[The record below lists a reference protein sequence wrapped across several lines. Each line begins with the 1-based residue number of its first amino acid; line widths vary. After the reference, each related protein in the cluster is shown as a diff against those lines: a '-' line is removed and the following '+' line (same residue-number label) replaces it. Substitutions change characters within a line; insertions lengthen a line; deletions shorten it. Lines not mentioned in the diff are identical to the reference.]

1 MKRSAI
7 IIFATVVLLAA
18 AVTGGLYWRWVN
30 SPRYALQQMVLAMQ
44 TKNLDK
50 LFKYIDLQEI
60 STNLV
65 DAGSEDLTPSE
76 KPDMD
81 DLERLGR
88 RLGQK
93 VAKFMVPKLL
103 EKFEKQIKEAVKEY
117 LLNLS
122 TSQVLALAAA
132 ATAADITPKGEAAE
146 VKLLDPKTG
155 QPFRFRMHRDPATKE
170 WRIVAIRYEDLK
182 KLLKRELL

>member
-1 MKRSAI
+1 MKRSALV
-7 IIFATVVLLAA
+7 IFSTVILLAA
-18 AVTGGLYWRWVN
+18 GVTGGLYWRWLN
-30 SPRYALQQMVLAMQ
+30 SPRYALQQMVLALQ

-50 LFKYIDLQEI
+50 FFNYLDLQEI
-60 STNLV
+60 MANLV
-65 DAGSEDLTPSE
+65 DAGGDELAASE

-93 VAKFMVPKLL
+93 AAKFMLPKLL
-103 EKFEKQIKEAVKEY
+103 EKFEKQIREAVKHY
-117 LLNLS
+117 LVNLS
-122 TSQVLALAAA
+122 STQVLALAAA
-132 ATAADITPKGEAAE
+132 ATTAEISTQGEAAE

-155 QPFRFRMHRDPATKE
+155 QPFRFRMQRDPATRE
-170 WRIVAIRYEDLK
+170 WRIAAIRYEDLK

>member
-1 MKRSAI
+1 
-7 IIFATVVLLAA
+7 
-18 AVTGGLYWRWVN
+18 
-30 SPRYALQQMVLAMQ
+30 
-44 TKNLDK
+44 
-50 LFKYIDLQEI
+50 
-60 STNLV
+60 
-65 DAGSEDLTPSE
+65 
-76 KPDMD
+76 MD

>member
-7 IIFATVVLLAA
+7 IIFATVFLLAA
-18 AVTGGLYWRWVN
+18 LVTGGLYWQWVN

-50 LFKYIDLQEI
+50 FINYIDLQEI
-60 STNLV
+60 SINLV
-65 DAGSEDLTPSE
+65 DAGSEDLTAPE

-81 DLERLGR
+81 EMERLGR

-93 VAKFMVPKLL
+93 AAKFIVPKLL

-117 LLNLS
+117 LLHLS
-122 TSQVLALAAA
+122 NTQVLALAAA
-132 ATAADITPKGEAAE
+132 VTTADIDTKGETAE

-155 QPFRFRMHRDPATKE
+155 QPFRFRMHRDPAGKE
-170 WRIVAIRYEDLK
+170 WRIVSIRYEDLK